1 MVARLESVGVTLGPQ
16 TVHKIGELVNARGVS
31 RSEAI
36 PISLDTGLPLL
47 KLVMAL
53 NAERALIILKHT
65 QLALSFSVERP
76 CPKDF
81 NELINQALSNV
92 RECHA

>member
-1 MVARLESVGVTLGPQ
+1 MVARLKKVGVTLGPQ
-16 TVHKIGELVNARGVS
+16 TVHKFGELVNARGVS
-31 RSEAI
+31 RSEVI
-36 PISLDTGLPLL
+36 PIALDTGVPLL
-47 KLVMAL
+47 KLIMGL
-53 NAERALIILKHT
+53 NAERALAILKQT
-65 QLALSFSVERP
+65 QLALSLPVERP

>member
-1 MVARLESVGVTLGPQ
+1 MVARLKSVGVTLGPQ
-16 TVHKIGELVNARGVS
+16 TVRKFGELVNARGVS
-31 RSEAI
+31 RSEVI
-36 PISLDTGLPLL
+36 PISLDTSVPLV
-47 KLVMAL
+47 KLVTAL
-53 NAERALIILKHT
+53 DAERALTILKHT
-65 QLALSFSVERP
+65 QLALSLPVERR